1 MISLLLIAKLLPI
14 ALPPIVNDEMI
25 AVIINPVKSKS
36 VWYFVT
42 SIAHIV
48 VPAAPDI
55 TPQISPITSQQKL
68 DVLSALFLSLTAVLA
83 PFTLRAAIE
92 WNTFSSAEVT
102 ATPTISNN
110 IPININTKVII
121 IPNIKD
127 KCEVDVK
134 SLFNEDSTNVYYKHW
149 LSLANVIKENYELY
163 DGFIICH
170 GTDTMS
176 YTASALSYLIQN
188 SRKPIVL
195 TGAQKPINLE
205 ISDAKTNLM
214 DSFTYACSDVAKGV
228 VIIFNGNVILGT
240 RARKTRTKSF
250 DAFSSIDYPRV
261 AIVKDNHVIPYIT
274 NLEDNTVFYDK
285 IDKNVTL
292 LKLVPGMD
300 SSILEFMLDK
310 YDGVVIESFGVG
322 GLPNYDH
329 SNYNKLI
336 TKICWRSRYLNN
348 TWKKRMVKTCRSS
361 SWIWWES

>member
-1 MISLLLIAKLLPI
+1 MKKILLITTGGTI
-14 ALPPIVNDEMI
+14 ASIQT
-25 AVIINPVKSKS
+25 KSGL
-36 VWYFVT
+36 
-42 SIAHIV
+42 IPGI
-48 VPAAPDI
+48 DG
-55 TPQISPITSQQKL
+55 
-68 DVLSALFLSLTAVLA
+68 
-83 PFTLRAAIE
+83 
-92 WNTFSSAEVT
+92 
-102 ATPTISNN
+102 NN
-110 IPININTKVII
+110 LIDY

-149 LSLANVIKENYELY
+149 LSLAKVIKENYELY
-163 DGFIICH
+163 DGFVICH

-188 SRKPIVL
+188 SKKPIVL

-285 IDKNVTL
+285 IDKNVAL

-336 TKICWRSRYLNN
+336 DKYTKLGKVIIMSTQVPNEGSDIAVYQVGHYLKENEYVLEAYDMTIESVVTKLMWILAYTRDIKEIRKLFYTTISN
-348 TWKKRMVKTCRSS
+348 DILFKRDF
-361 SWIWWES
+361 

>member
-1 MISLLLIAKLLPI
+1 MKKILLITTGGTI
-14 ALPPIVNDEMI
+14 ASIQT
-25 AVIINPVKSKS
+25 KSG
-36 VWYFVT
+36 
-42 SIAHIV
+42 
-48 VPAAPDI
+48 
-55 TPQISPITSQQKL
+55 L
-68 DVLSALFLSLTAVLA
+68 
-83 PFTLRAAIE
+83 
-92 WNTFSSAEVT
+92 
-102 ATPTISNN
+102 
-110 IPININTKVII
+110 IPGIDGKNLIDY

-149 LSLANVIKENYELY
+149 LSLAKVIKENYELY
-163 DGFIICH
+163 DGFVICH

-188 SRKPIVL
+188 SKKPIVL

-285 IDKNVTL
+285 IDKNVAL

-336 TKICWRSRYLNN
+336 DKYTKLGKVIIMSTQVPNEGSDIAVYQVGHYLKENEYVLEAYDMTIESVVTKLMWILAYTRDIKEIRKLFYTTISN
-348 TWKKRMVKTCRSS
+348 DILFKRDF
-361 SWIWWES
+361 I

>member
-1 MISLLLIAKLLPI
+1 MKKILLITTGGTI
-14 ALPPIVNDEMI
+14 ASIQT
-25 AVIINPVKSKS
+25 KSG
-36 VWYFVT
+36 
-42 SIAHIV
+42 
-48 VPAAPDI
+48 
-55 TPQISPITSQQKL
+55 L
-68 DVLSALFLSLTAVLA
+68 
-83 PFTLRAAIE
+83 
-92 WNTFSSAEVT
+92 
-102 ATPTISNN
+102 
-110 IPININTKVII
+110 IPGIDGKNLIDY

-214 DSFTYACSDVAKGV
+214 DSFTYACSDVSKGV

-285 IDKNVTL
+285 IDKNVSL

-336 TKICWRSRYLNN
+336 DKYTKLGKVIIMSTQVPNEGSDIAVYQVGHYLKENEYVLEAYDMTIESVVTKLMWILAYTKDIKEIRKLFYTTISN
-348 TWKKRMVKTCRSS
+348 DILFKRDF
-361 SWIWWES
+361 